1 MKEEAVKMKK
11 VLLILLSSLC
21 IVMALAACG
30 DESGG
35 RIQYRFADKAEGQEL
50 LLSNTEYF
58 NGLTENDLQFRQQ
71 SKDATL
77 EEQMTFAKDQVM
89 DFSDE
94 QKTIVSETMDRLEGI
109 IEEREYQ
116 LPPLDEITFI
126 CTTMKEECDA
136 SAYTHGTQ
144 IYLKGDFIESCKGD
158 SDRENYLLYVMAH
171 ELFHCLTRCNPDFRA
186 DMYQMIHFTVQE
198 KEYELPPSVLEY
210 YISNPDVEHH
220 NAYATFEIDGK
231 PIDCYLAFATKKHF
245 RKEGDSFFDTGTAV
259 LVPVDGTDKYYYPE
273 DAANYFEVL
282 GENTDYTIDPEEC
295 MADNFGYLI
304 AYDAEGPEGKG
315 YKTPEIIDN
324 IRDYLN

>member
-1 MKEEAVKMKK
+1 MKK
-11 VLLILLSSLC
+11 VLLILLASLC

-144 IYLKGDFIESCKGD
+144 IYLKGDFIESCKLK
-158 SDRENYLLYVMAH
+158 SQENALIPLPESLSMA
-171 ELFHCLTRCNPDFRA
+171 RA
-186 DMYQMIHFTVQE
+186 S
-198 KEYELPPSVLEY
+198 P
-210 YISNPDVEHH
+210 
-220 NAYATFEIDGK
+220 A
-231 PIDCYLAFATKKHF
+231 
-245 RKEGDSFFDTGTAV
+245 
-259 LVPVDGTDKYYYPE
+259 
-273 DAANYFEVL
+273 
-282 GENTDYTIDPEEC
+282 
-295 MADNFGYLI
+295 
-304 AYDAEGPEGKG
+304 
-315 YKTPEIIDN
+315 
-324 IRDYLN
+324 